1 MADLTCGTDLS
12 AVNLVCRLSGQGHS
26 RRLRSGGGP
35 EFLFRRGRHEWPE
48 RRFQNLEEL
57 DRERA
62 REVVLAGLRASDIG
76 GDRAVEPLA
85 QEENEGCRTVD
96 RMRGDER
103 AAACEGVEAIVPG
116 AGLAAQRHR

>member
-35 EFLFRRGRHEWPE
+35 DFLFRRGRHEWPQ

-62 REVVLAGLRASDIG
+62 REVVMAGLRASNVG
-76 GDRAVEPLA
+76 GDRAIEPLA
-85 QEENEGCRTVD
+85 QEENEGRPTINRT
-96 RMRGDER
+96 RRNER
-103 AAACEGVEAIVPG
+103 
-116 AGLAAQRHR
+116 